1 MIKRR
6 LDTRSIKKGYKNN
19 TYALRNKIIGDK
31 KLYQKLLESN
41 PDSKEY
47 QAVLNEIESIEK
59 VCIER
64 GRY

>member
-1 MIKRR
+1 MNKK
-6 LDTRSIKKGYKNN
+6 LDTKSIKKGYKNN

-31 KLYQKLLESN
+31 KLYEKLLESN
-41 PDSKEY
+41 PESKEF
-47 QAVLNEIESIEK
+47 QAVLNEIISIEK

>member
-1 MIKRR
+1 MTKK
-6 LDTRSIKKGYKNN
+6 LDTKSIKKGYKNN

-31 KLYQKLLESN
+31 NLYEKLLESN

-47 QAVLNEIESIEK
+47 RAVLNEIESIEK